1 MASSEHH
8 DPNELLDAYLDGRLD
23 AGARAQFERRMQ
35 EDEGLRAMV
44 QLQTQIDE
52 GIRRTHPVPDVE
64 QLIGRLNGQL
74 KPGRVAASAA
84 ASSIPF
90 FKRWAPGLSM
100 AAAVALAVGA
110 FWYFT
115 REGSVEEPVNWVTQR
130 RTITEAYD
138 EMVRTGFKPLWL
150 CKNDHQ
156 FAATF
161 KKRFDQGL
169 ILAKAP
175 DVNCLGIHYVNS
187 ITPKTTVLLVDVKG
201 SKSMVFVDALT
212 KDSPIELKGYKG
224 LNLFRKEIGKTVLYE
239 LTPESAPHTLDLISE
254 IEVPPEWLNEY
265 ADGSVPGAPP
275 KQP

>member
-8 DPNELLDAYLDGRLD
+8 DPNELLDAYIDGRLD
-23 AGARAQFERRMQ
+23 PAARTAFERRMQ

-44 QLQTQIDE
+44 KLQADIDD

-64 QLIGRLNGQL
+64 KLLGTLNGKL
-74 KPGRVAASAA
+74 IPGRAA
-84 ASSIPF
+84 AATAVGSIPL
-90 FKRWAPGLSM
+90 FKRLAPGLSM
-100 AAAVALAVGA
+100 AAAVALAIGT

-115 REGSVEEPVNWVTQR
+115 REGNVEEPVNWVTQR
-130 RTITEAYD
+130 RTLTEAYD

-201 SKSMVFVDALT
+201 SKSMVFVDALA
-212 KDSPIELKGYKG
+212 KDSQIDVKTCKTG

-265 ADGSVPGAPP
+265 ADGTVPG
-275 KQP
+275 QRS

>member
-1 MASSEHH
+1 MASGEHNN
-8 DPNELLDAYLDGRLD
+8 PNELLDAYIDGRLD
-23 AGARAQFERRMQ
+23 SVARAVFERRMQ

-44 QLQTQIDE
+44 QLQADIDA

-64 QLIGRLNGQL
+64 QLIGKLNGRMT
-74 KPGRVAASAA
+74 PGRVAASAA
-84 ASSIPF
+84 VSSVPLL
-90 FKRWAPGLSM
+90 KRLAPGMSM

-115 REGSVEEPVNWVTQR
+115 REGSVDEPVNWVTQR

-169 ILAKAP
+169 ILAQSP
-175 DVNCLGIHYVNS
+175 DVKCLGIHYVNS
-187 ITPKTTVLLVDVKG
+187 ITPKTTVLLIDDRG

-212 KDSPIELKGYKG
+212 KDAPIDIKEYKG
-224 LNLFRKEIGKTVLYE
+224 LNLYRREIGKTVLYE
-239 LTPESAPHTLDLISE
+239 LTPASAPHTLDLISE
-254 IEVPPEWLNEY
+254 IDVPPEWLNEY
-265 ADGSVPGAPP
+265 ADGTVPGGRS
-275 KQP
+275 